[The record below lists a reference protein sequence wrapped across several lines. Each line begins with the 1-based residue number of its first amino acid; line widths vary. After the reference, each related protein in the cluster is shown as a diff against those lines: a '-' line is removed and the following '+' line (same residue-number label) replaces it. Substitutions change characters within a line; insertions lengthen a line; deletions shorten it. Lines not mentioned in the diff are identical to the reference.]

1 MMQKTKW
8 QNWKTYLAVFY
19 VSFVMLFFQ
28 YSDIATADCAKAYPD
43 ISQTMI
49 SLAFSIPALI
59 SLPVQLIV
67 GGLSTRVSKRTICMT
82 GMTVFAIANGLAWLV
97 AGSFGWFMF
106 TRILAGIGLGIIQP
120 FPPSLPVEFY
130 WNTGKVSKY
139 IGFQNFIQSFGG
151 VIASYL
157 IGVLVEALSWRW
169 AFSTAIFCVIGI
181 WAFSY
186 LPKKDD
192 WPAPPPQE
200 QSAKDSG
207 RKTKAKLPGIF
218 WVFAVLVILY
228 EMCYTCLNQGLTF
241 QLEQAGLG
249 SSALS
254 GTMFSVLCVCSL
266 VTSLIYAWFEKIFRK
281 WAIPVSFLIFS
292 AGMIVIAY
300 AQSLTLFY
308 IGIIL
313 VGIAQG
319 WYMPA
324 TFGSMNR
331 LAGAAS
337 TLASSI
343 LGVCMGIGLFA
354 ISVVL
359 LPLTKALTG
368 GGLGYDAMH
377 VTSYILAVLVV
388 CYFIATKFI
397 NQRQLDLAGGEISPE
412 PDANPNGAE
421 ENSASK
427 DPE

>member
-1 MMQKTKW
+1 MRETKW
-8 QNWKTYLAVFY
+8 QNGKTYIAVFY

-28 YSDIATADCAKAYPD
+28 YSNIATADCAKAYPNV
-43 ISQTMI
+43 SQALI
-49 SLAFSIPALI
+49 SLAFSLPALI
-59 SLPVQLIV
+59 SLPIQLIV
-67 GGLSTRVSKRTICMT
+67 GGLSTRLSKRMICMS
-82 GMTVFAIANGLAWLV
+82 GMAVFAVANGFAWLIP
-97 AGSFGWFMF
+97 GSFGWLMF
-106 TRILAGIGLGIIQP
+106 TRVLAGIGLGIIQP

-157 IGVLVEALSWRW
+157 IGILVQMISWRW
-169 AFSTAIFCVIGI
+169 AFSTAVFCVIGV

-186 LPKKDD
+186 LPKKAD
-192 WPAPPPQE
+192 WPEPPPRDP
-200 QSAKDSG
+200 SFPANGK
-207 RKTKAKLPGIF
+207 KAKLPGIF

-228 EMCYTCLNQGLTF
+228 EMCYTCLNQGFTF

-254 GTMFSVLCVCSL
+254 GTMFSILCICSL
-266 VTSLIYAWFEKIFRK
+266 VTSLVYSNFEKIFHK

-292 AGMIVIAY
+292 AGMVVISIAHSIAVFYTGIV
-300 AQSLTLFY
+300 
-308 IGIIL
+308 L

-343 LGVCMGIGLFA
+343 LGVCMGIGLFT

-388 CYFIATKFI
+388 LYFIATKFI
-397 NQRQLDLAGGEISPE
+397 SQKQLNLAGGS
-412 PDANPNGAE
+412 NGPAKE
-421 ENSASK
+421 DVPVEAK
-427 DPE
+427 K